1 MILTASKF
9 PSTSKTAIFRSNDQK
24 IQNSREKHS
33 QLMLFND
40 EKNNYEA
47 GFWQIWWKKW
57 NKKLLFRPIKFRIR
71 DPTINIGLSKWNWT
85 RFFLRARS
93 FLICCLF
100 LCRRFI
106 HIHSAS
112 FHSQSRNLKHFD
124 WNRKQRFFFWEIK
137 WKASDRPLTDKLFIL
152 KLIDICCMSATLT
165 DTGENCQ
172 QEVIGTRNIHV
183 ASLYSIHKCHLY
195 EKRDFN
201 MRPHWLCH
209 RASNDYLFLH
219 CELNKL

>member
-1 MILTASKF
+1 M
-9 PSTSKTAIFRSNDQK
+9 NDQE

-112 FHSQSRNLKHFD
+112 FHSQSRNMKHFD
-124 WNRKQRFFFWEIK
+124 WNRKQPFFSEKSNEKPVTDHWPINCLFWNWLIFAVCRRHSPTQERIVNRKLLVLVTFMWLLYTLYINAICMKKETLICALIDYVTGLQTITFFFIV
-137 WKASDRPLTDKLFIL
+137 SST
-152 KLIDICCMSATLT
+152 
-165 DTGENCQ
+165 NC
-172 QEVIGTRNIHV
+172 
-183 ASLYSIHKCHLY
+183 S
-195 EKRDFN
+195 
-201 MRPHWLCH
+201 
-209 RASNDYLFLH
+209 
-219 CELNKL
+219 